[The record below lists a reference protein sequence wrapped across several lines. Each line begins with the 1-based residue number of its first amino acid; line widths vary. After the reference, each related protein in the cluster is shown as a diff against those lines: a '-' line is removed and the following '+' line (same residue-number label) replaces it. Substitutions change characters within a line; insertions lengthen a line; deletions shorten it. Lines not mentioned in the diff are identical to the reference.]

1 MTIHSSIGARRS
13 SLPGV
18 QTSKPLLAALCGS
31 ALLLTGCGGGHGH
44 TPEELDEMI
53 ADTVRASAEAD
64 PSALPDAVF
73 DPDTFMCSP
82 AVDSPASDVWRTEA
96 PRSGTT
102 PGEPVRL
109 GVLADGDTDVSDVT
123 VTVLAA
129 DEASSAEADLVQA
142 PGPTSNIPR
151 TSPPAPTGP
160 LRVFIPLS
168 GPTAPPEPL

>member
-1 MTIHSSIGARRS
+1 M
-13 SLPGV
+13 
-18 QTSKPLLAALCGS
+18 QTSTPLLAALCGS

-82 AVDSPASDVWRTEA
+82 AVDSPTSDTWRTEA
-96 PRSGTT
+96 PRSGVT

-109 GVLADGDTDVSDVT
+109 GVLADEDTDVSGVT
-123 VTVLAA
+123 VTVRAA
-129 DEASSAEADLVQA
+129 DGTSSSADADLVRESWSHVDYPQDFTPA
-142 PGPTSNIPR
+142 ADGSPDGPTEGVHTVIWSD
-151 TSPPAPTGP
+151 SA
-160 LRVFIPLS
+160 S
-168 GPTAPPEPL
+168 GTALTCDGFTVE